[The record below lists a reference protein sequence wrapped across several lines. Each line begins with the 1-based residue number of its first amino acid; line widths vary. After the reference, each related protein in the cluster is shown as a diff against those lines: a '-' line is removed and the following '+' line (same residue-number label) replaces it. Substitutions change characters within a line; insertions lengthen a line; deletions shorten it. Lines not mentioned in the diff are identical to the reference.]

1 MRALVVGDIHG
12 CYHTFKFLVEYHW
25 DFKREFLVLV
35 GDVFNK
41 GQHSAET
48 FLYILELQK
57 TYPHQVFLVR
67 GNHEQQI
74 LDAIENGHPSSFE
87 KAIFSELKEN
97 GISKPELKNYLE
109 TLPLKWETQHV
120 LVTHAG
126 ISKNVK
132 HPFSVRANSGV
143 LHTRSALKKLKQ
155 LQVHGHNPLKRD
167 KPVYNEK
174 SNSWNIDTGAWT
186 GKYLSAL
193 RISRK
198 GKVKDIIQEKM
209 HPGDW
214 E

>member
-1 MRALVVGDIHG
+1 MRVLVIGDIHG

-25 DFKREFLVLV
+25 DSKREFLVLV

-41 GQHSAET
+41 GPHSAEA

-57 TYPHQVFLVR
+57 KYPYQVFYIK

-74 LDAIENGHPSSFE
+74 IDALENGHPSSFE
-87 KAIFSELKEN
+87 KAIFNNLKEN
-97 GISKPELKNYLE
+97 GISKAELAKYLNA
-109 TLPLKWETQHV
+109 LPLKWETQNV
-120 LVTHAG
+120 LITHAG
-126 ISKNVK
+126 IAKGAK
-132 HPFSVRANSGV
+132 HPFSERANNGV

-167 KPVYNEK
+167 KPVYHEN

-193 RISRK
+193 RISHK
-198 GKVKDIIQEKM
+198 GKVKNIIQEKL
-209 HPGDW
+209 HPADW